1 MQGQGFL
8 RQHQSKLDAFY
19 RISDSLLIALTMIAS
34 AAAMGV
40 ELDSRYIIA
49 IFTAVT
55 VFYVV
60 GDTQGLY
67 RSYRGAKLTQQ
78 MTPVLTSWAL
88 TVLVV
93 LALGAA
99 MNVLT
104 TFSGDV
110 MLTWAAGVPVTMFVW
125 RFAIKRMLAGFRA
138 AGYNTR
144 RVAIIGAED
153 LGYQLSRIIE
163 GNPAYGLKLVGFYDD
178 RKGSD
183 ERTSQAIPDH
193 ELKGSIDDAIALA
206 NDRQVDL
213 VYIALS
219 LKGRDRA
226 LRIINELS
234 NSTVSVHLVPDLFVF
249 DLLHSQLINIGPI
262 PTLSVYESPFFGT
275 NGWLKRLEDVVL
287 ASLILAICA
296 IPMLLIAIGVKLTSP
311 GPVIFK
317 QRRYGVDG
325 KEIRVWKF
333 RSMTTCDD
341 GDTVVQARKGDARVT
356 PFGAFLRKTSLDELP
371 QFFNVL
377 QGDMSIV
384 GPRPHAVAHNEHYR
398 RLITGYMLRHKVKP
412 GITGWA
418 QVNGW
423 RGETDTPQ
431 KMHRRIEHDIQY
443 IRSWSLWFDLR
454 IIFKTV
460 FVGFSDKAAY

>member
-1 MQGQGFL
+1 MKGQGFL

-19 RISDSLLIALTMIAS
+19 RISDSLLIAVTMIGS
-34 AAAMGV
+34 AAMMGV
-40 ELDSRYIIA
+40 GLDGRYVIA
-49 IFTAVT
+49 IFSAIT

-78 MTPVLTSWAL
+78 MTPVLTSWAM
-88 TVLVV
+88 TVLLV
-93 LALGAA
+93 LGLGAA
-99 MNVLT
+99 MNVLNT
-104 TFSGDV
+104 YAGNV
-110 MLTWAAGVPVTMFVW
+110 MLMWAAGVPVTMFLW
-125 RFAIKRMLAGFRA
+125 RLAIKRTMAALRA

-153 LGYQLSRIIE
+153 LGFQLSRIIE
-163 GNPAYGLKLVGFYDD
+163 TNPAYGLKLVGFYDD
-178 RKGSD
+178 RTGSD

-234 NSTVSVHLVPDLFVF
+234 NSTVAVHLVPDLFVF

-275 NGWLKRLEDVVL
+275 NGWLKRTEDVVL
-287 ASLILAICA
+287 ASVILLICA

-341 GDTVVQARKGDARVT
+341 GDNVVQARKGDARVT

-371 QFFNVL
+371 QFLNVL

-460 FVGFSDKAAY
+460 FVGFTDKAAY